1 MVYETLKTWLPHS
14 PWART
19 SDDEPRQHAL
29 LGCGAIAGVVGQTVA
44 YPLDL
49 VRRRLQ
55 VQGWSKEVHYEYR
68 GGIWRTMKQ
77 IVSEEGVRGLYR
89 GMIPNYYKGQPT
101 LPIQQHT
108 RHSVVRRPAF
118 SPLVAYL
125 CSLVAY
131 AGLRGCSGA
140 RCVHLLRRV

>member
-77 IVSEEGVRGLYR
+77 IVHEEGVRGLYR
-89 GMIPNYYKGQPT
+89 GMIPNYYKGQPST
-101 LPIQQHT
+101 AHT
-108 RHSVVRRPAF
+108 RFGDSHDT
-118 SPLVAYL
+118 PLSSCYRHDTHPLSA
-125 CSLVAY
+125 A
-131 AGLRGCSGA
+131 ALRGCSGA
-140 RCVHLLRRV
+140 RCVHLLRCV